1 MNYGIIYYISTD
13 VFETEELWLKILLG
27 ALVCRIVELLWVK

>member
-1 MNYGIIYYISTD
+1 MNYGIIYYIST

-27 ALVCRIVELLWVK
+27 ALVCRRVELLWVK